1 MARRSSFDY
10 FNAFARIAN
19 FADDEAKRIL
29 KIFNDFDP
37 DTIDARLMEMHAI
50 EHFSDLVTHEI
61 YTNLVSEFITPID
74 REDILSLANELDDVT
89 DYIEDVMQR
98 IYMFNIRVIIP
109 EAVRMMEITAKATT
123 ALKAAIEEF
132 PNYKKSKTIMK
143 HLIDVNAYE
152 EDADK
157 LYIET
162 MHKLFSDDSLDGR
175 YLLAWTKTFDRLER
189 CTDAIEHAADVIT
202 SIIAKNS

>member
-1 MARRSSFDY
+1 MIGAFRGVLSEVNGELTNDARRFGLLTLTTT
-10 FNAFARIAN
+10 AAG
-19 FADDEAKRIL
+19 K
-29 KIFNDFDP
+29 
-37 DTIDARLMEMHAI
+37 
-50 EHFSDLVTHEI
+50 
-61 YTNLVSEFITPID
+61 
-74 REDILSLANELDDVT
+74 
-89 DYIEDVMQR
+89 
-98 IYMFNIRVIIP
+98 
-109 EAVRMMEITAKATT
+109 ITAKATT

-162 MHKLFSDDSLDGR
+162 MHKMFSDDSLDGR

-189 CTDAIEHAADVIT
+189 CTDAIEHAADVIFT
-202 SIIAKNS
+202 FFGCFAGTFRLVACSQSLLA